1 MENSL
6 NQFTDVCQIAVILPC
21 LNEGAAIAKVVKEF
35 QAAIP
40 GAVIFVYDNGS
51 EDDTAVQAIE
61 AGAVVRAVAQRGKGF
76 ALMRAFADI
85 DADIYVIA
93 DGDGTYAAAAAPAM
107 IQQLIEQRVDMVTG
121 IRRDDDKGDEY
132 RHGHRWGNRFLTATA
147 NKLYGGQCTDV
158 LSGYRVMT
166 RRFIKTFTWQPKGFE
181 IEIMLTLHALEMHI
195 PQAEYETAYGARVQG
210 TESKLKT
217 YQDGARILA
226 YILLLLKDVQP
237 LRFFGLI
244 AIVLLVLS
252 GGLMVPIVVEYLKTG
267 LVPRFPTVIL
277 ATGLVVI
284 SAMAFV
290 TGLLFDSISRRAKE
304 QKRLAYLAQPA
315 RWLAGRAK

>member
-1 MENSL
+1 MNSAY
-6 NQFTDVCQIAVILPC
+6 DVAVILPC
-21 LNEGAAIAKVVKEF
+21 LNEEAIIAKVIKAF
-35 QAAIP
+35 QTAIP

-51 EDDTAVQAIE
+51 DDDTAGRARE
-61 AGAVVRAVAQRGKGF
+61 AGAIVRYEPLRGKGF

-85 DADIYVIA
+85 DADIYVVA
-93 DGDGTYAAAAAPAM
+93 DGDGTYAAEAAPNM

-121 IRRDDDKGDEY
+121 IRRDESNGDEY
-132 RHGHRWGNRFLTATA
+132 RQGHRWGNRFLTSAA

-166 RRFIKTFTWQPKGFE
+166 RRFVKTFTWQPKGFE

-195 PQAEYETAYGARVQG
+195 PQAEYETTYSARAQG

-217 YQDGARILA
+217 YQDGVRILA
-226 YILLLLKDVQP
+226 YILLLLKDVHP
-237 LRFFGLI
+237 LRFFAVI
-244 AIVLLVLS
+244 AFVLMASAV
-252 GGLMVPIVVEYLKTG
+252 GLMIPIGIEYLETG

-277 ATGLVVI
+277 ATGLAVI

-304 QKRLAYLAQPA
+304 QKRLAYLSQPA
-315 RWLAGRAK
+315 KWLSGRVR